1 MSIDRK
7 VSRLKLAVVQAAPVF
22 LDTPATTDKALGLLR
37 QAASAGAEL
46 IVFPEVFL
54 SGYPIWARA
63 PGVSSSDELLRIGQ
77 IAYLKSAV
85 ATDGPELNAIGKEAS
100 ERGVFVY
107 IGVVERSGSGGSVY
121 ASLVAIHPDHGVVNV
136 HRKLKPT
143 FHERLVW
150 SDGDGHGLKVQS
162 WREFTVG
169 GLNCYENWQPLA
181 RQALYQQ
188 GEQLHI
194 ATWPGDL
201 DVTQH
206 ITRFIAM
213 EGRIYVASASGLLR
227 VSDIPERFPLRK
239 YVVEGRDLINDGGSM
254 IVAPGGDVI
263 AGPVT
268 GEETILYADLSLDEV
283 LGSHLKLDPAGHYSR
298 ASILSLTHNKDR
310 LDRGEAWERNGF

>member
-1 MSIDRK
+1 M
-7 VSRLKLAVVQAAPVF
+7 KLAVVQAAPVF
-22 LDTPATTDKALGLLR
+22 LDASTTTDKALGLLR
-37 QAASAGAEL
+37 QAVSAGAEL
-46 IVFPEVFL
+46 IAFPEVFL

-63 PGVSSSDELLRIGQ
+63 AGVSSSDELLRIGQ

-85 ATDGPELNAIGKEAS
+85 AIDGPELNAIWKEAS
-100 ERGVFVY
+100 NLGVFVY
-107 IGVVERSGSGGSVY
+107 IGVVERSSSGGSLY
-121 ASLVAIHPDHGVVNV
+121 ASLVAIHPDRGVINV

-150 SDGDGHGLKVQS
+150 SDGDGHGLQVQA
-162 WREFTVG
+162 WRDFTIG

-181 RQALYQQ
+181 RQVLYQQ

-194 ATWPGDL
+194 AAWPGDL
-201 DVTQH
+201 DVTRH
-206 ITRFIAM
+206 ITQFIAM
-213 EGRIYVASASGLLR
+213 EGRIYVAAASGLLR

-239 YVVEGRDLINDGGSM
+239 YVVEGRDVINDGGSM
-254 IVAPGGDVI
+254 IVAPGGKII

-298 ASILSLTHNKDR
+298 GEILSLRHNRER
-310 LDRGEAWERNGF
+310 LDRGGS

>member
-1 MSIDRK
+1 
-7 VSRLKLAVVQAAPVF
+7 LKLAIVQAAPVF
-22 LDTPATTDKALGLLR
+22 LNTPATTDKALGLMR
-37 QAASAGAEL
+37 RAASAGAEL

-63 PGVSSSDELLRIGQ
+63 PGVASSDELMRIGQ

-85 ATDGPELNAIGKEAS
+85 TTDGPELSAIWKDARS
-100 ERGVFVY
+100 LGVFVY

-121 ASLVAIHPDHGVVNV
+121 ASLVAIHPDGGVVNV

-150 SDGDGHGLKVQS
+150 SDGDGHGLRVQT
-162 WREFTVG
+162 WRDFTIG

-194 ATWPGDL
+194 ATWPGDR
-201 DVTQH
+201 DVTEN
-206 ITRFIAM
+206 ITQFIAM
-213 EGRIYVASASGLLR
+213 EGRLYVASASGLLR
-227 VSDIPERFPLRK
+227 VSDIPEQFPLRK
-239 YVVEGRDLINDGGSM
+239 YVVEGRDVINDGGSM
-254 IVAPGGDVI
+254 IVAPGGRII

-268 GEETILYADLSLDEV
+268 SEEIILYADLSMDEV
-283 LGSHLKLDPAGHYSR
+283 LGAHLKLDPAGHYSR
-298 ASILSLTHNKDR
+298 GSILSLRHNK
-310 LDRGEAWERNGF
+310 ERPDQGGS

>member
-1 MSIDRK
+1 MRFLN
-7 VSRLKLAVVQAAPVF
+7 LKLAVVQAAPVF
-22 LDTPATTDKALGLLR
+22 LDTQATTDKALSLLR
-37 QAASAGAEL
+37 QAASAGADL
-46 IVFPEVFL
+46 VVFPEVFL

-63 PGVSSSDELLRIGQ
+63 PGVSSNDELLRIGQ

-85 ATDGPELNAIGKEAS
+85 ATDGPELNAIWKEAS
-100 ERGVFVY
+100 DRGVFVY

-121 ASLVAIHPDHGVVNV
+121 ASLVAVHPDLGVVNV

-150 SDGDGHGLKVQS
+150 SDGDGHGLQVQS
-162 WREFTVG
+162 WRNFTIG

-188 GEQLHI
+188 GEHLHL

-201 DVTQH
+201 DVTEH
-206 ITRFIAM
+206 ITKFIAM

-227 VSDIPERFPLRK
+227 ASDIPKSFPLRK
-239 YVVEGRDLINDGGSM
+239 FVVEGRDLINDGGSM
-254 IVAPGGDVI
+254 IVAPGGRTI

-268 GEETILYADLSLDEV
+268 GEETILYADLSLNEV

-298 ASILSLTHNKDR
+298 GDILSLKHNKER
-310 LDRGEAWERNGF
+310 PDRGTC